1 MTYLIPPTA
10 RVIFNDVM
18 DEFERLYE
26 RWQVANLCLWTY
38 MAAPAAASP
47 HVRDFLLAQLR
58 EVTGDL
64 QRALWRCVRERQ
76 RALPLL

>member
-1 MTYLIPPTA
+1 MF
-10 RVIFNDVM
+10 FNDVM

-38 MAAPAAASP
+38 MAGPDAASP
-47 HVRDFLLAQLR
+47 FVRDFLLAQLR
-58 EVTGDL
+58 QVTGEL
-64 QRALWRCVRERQ
+64 QRALWCCVRERQ